1 MATPVE
7 VTEATFQS
15 MVIESK
21 LPAVVDF
28 WASWCPPCRILHPII
43 EQFANDYEGKVAVC
57 KVDVDQNQELAR
69 KYSIRGIPTILFFKN
84 GEIKDQVVGA
94 LPKEQ
99 LKPKIDAMLQE

>member
-1 MATPVE
+1 M
-7 VTEATFQS
+7 
-15 MVIESK
+15 
-21 LPAVVDF
+21 
-28 WASWCPPCRILHPII
+28 
-43 EQFANDYEGKVAVC
+43 AVC